1 MILNVYAPNKQG
13 FKIKHKDKTD
23 HEVDKFIMIA
33 EDFNTPHIAI
43 DQTKWHKISKDIEI
57 LKNINQLNPI
67 SM

>member
-1 MILNVYAPNKQG
+1 
-13 FKIKHKDKTD
+13 
-23 HEVDKFIMIA
+23 VDKFIMIA